1 MNYLLCDEPLT
12 RQRLLP
18 FTFTRPIAKLRMGIT
33 TLEEKW
39 AYFLGEE
46 TKGFLSATYLQKRF
60 GCRLDEAQNLV
71 INASFVANAALAEA
85 VKNLPT
91 KAVLMKD
98 DQWIAFHAS
107 REELTD
113 FAAETCLSV
122 REKTEYAGDCLQI
135 SRPWA
140 LFLHNGR
147 QIAEDF
153 ACLTQNRRSAEW
165 KGEGTQHFGS
175 HPVFAEEGVQVI
187 HALIDTTEGPVYLGK
202 NAKIMPGS
210 LVQGPLALCEGSLI
224 KMGSKIYGGNTFGP
238 YCKVAG
244 EVECTVM
251 TGYCN
256 KAHDGFLG
264 DAVLGEWCNL
274 GAGTN
279 ASNLKNDYSPVRV
292 WSYAE
297 DRFVKTDLQFCGLL
311 MGDHSKSAIGTQFNT
326 ATVVGVGCNIFG
338 AGFPKNFIPSFTWGR
353 ETYRVE
359 RAIDT
364 AKIVYARRQKTF
376 TEADAEVLNEVYR
389 QTINNRERDQQE
401 K

>member
-39 AYFLGEE
+39 AYFMGEE
-46 TKGFLSATYLQKRF
+46 TKGFLSAPYLQKRF
-60 GCRLDEAQNLV
+60 GCRLEAQNLV

-98 DQWIAFHAS
+98 DQWIAFHAG

-153 ACLTQNRRSAEW
+153 ACLTQNHGKDVDYTREGASESCTWRMRRR
-165 KGEGTQHFGS
+165 T
-175 HPVFAEEGVQVI
+175 
-187 HALIDTTEGPVYLGK
+187 
-202 NAKIMPGS
+202 
-210 LVQGPLALCEGSLI
+210 
-224 KMGSKIYGGNTFGP
+224 
-238 YCKVAG
+238 
-244 EVECTVM
+244 
-251 TGYCN
+251 
-256 KAHDGFLG
+256 
-264 DAVLGEWCNL
+264 
-274 GAGTN
+274 
-279 ASNLKNDYSPVRV
+279 
-292 WSYAE
+292 
-297 DRFVKTDLQFCGLL
+297 
-311 MGDHSKSAIGTQFNT
+311 
-326 ATVVGVGCNIFG
+326 
-338 AGFPKNFIPSFTWGR
+338 
-353 ETYRVE
+353 
-359 RAIDT
+359 
-364 AKIVYARRQKTF
+364 
-376 TEADAEVLNEVYR
+376 
-389 QTINNRERDQQE
+389 
-401 K
+401 